1 MRKEI
6 DYETRERIKAGA
18 GRRRC
23 IMAIAGFV
31 MLIGMAACSD
41 DDGEGEVP
49 DFPDGPAQVDP
60 GYGDVACYAPVFIG
74 NGVKEDVRTA
84 MQKYLRN
91 IVPLDE
97 ASVAI
102 ITPAEMFSYDGDLRA
117 FFDGGGLVVIA
128 YPDGRNFDRVS
139 EEYDVFRTIPF
150 DTGQKVQ
157 LFAADKTGRTY
168 ILYGEGPA
176 EGEEEAEYLRKRY
189 INFGIWLSKQREA
202 ETGTNSRAARA
213 ADDQAGNWAADQA
226 GKAGT
231 NRAPNQLIANRHDDG
246 IVDGQTIFQNFEI
259 RLNDAVYTNGSTHYD
274 LAASGSVDVNTYI
287 LPIYSYDMNGDER
300 GDYYI
305 VTVDIKANNR
315 ELYTPLVA
323 KGTFGQVF
331 IGGYYMKEFNI
342 TNGIV
347 NTATTKQARATYA
360 WEPNVTPQGNNVY
373 QSVYQLSLH
382 GPQSYDLGLQ
392 DGNVAFD
399 CTFTGH
405 KDWALENVGYDVSW
419 SDEAGVWSRGE
430 IVGFNWDKN
439 PVSYEYLNEAI
450 PAAARED
457 FEDHVGW
464 IWRVG
469 PDEAGVQD
477 NGQARFA
484 LTTDIYIKYGS
495 YYYRLLKD
503 KGLSHHSVWGLT
515 STIALTP
522 PDRRPFGVVAIENR
536 HKADITDIS
545 VIPRADRGSPSEAID
560 VPLKRIAPG
569 ETGGIALAE
578 GTYDI
583 LYAVRNTGE
592 KTAAAIMQKQGI
604 VVNSGMTLDACT
616 VSLTSDDFS
625 VVTAEFP
632 GLNPYTDGG
641 NPLKK

>member
-1 MRKEI
+1 
-6 DYETRERIKAGA
+6 
-18 GRRRC
+18 
-23 IMAIAGFV
+23 MAIAGFV
-31 MLIGMAACSD
+31 MLIGMVACSD

-49 DFPDGPAQVDP
+49 DFPEGPAQVDP
-60 GYGDVACYAPVFIG
+60 GYVDVACYAPVFIG
-74 NGVKEDVRTA
+74 NGVKEDVRIA
-84 MQKYLRN
+84 MRKYLRN
-91 IVPLDE
+91 IVSLEE

-102 ITPAEMFSYDGDLRA
+102 ITPAEMFSYDGALRA

-176 EGEEEAEYLRKRY
+176 EGEEVAEYLRKRY

-202 ETGTNSRAARA
+202 ETGSNSRAARA
-213 ADDQAGNWAADQA
+213 AADQAGNWAGYQA
-226 GKAGT
+226 GKAGA
-231 NRAPNQLIANRHDDG
+231 NRAPNKLIARRHDEG
-246 IVDGQTIFQNFEI
+246 IVDGQTIYQNFEI

-274 LAASGSVDVNTYI
+274 LAASGSVDVKTDI
-287 LPIYSYDMNGDER
+287 LPVYSYDMNGDER

-315 ELYTPLVA
+315 EIYTPLVA
-323 KGTFGQVF
+323 RGSFGQVF
-331 IGGYYMKEFNI
+331 IGGYYMKNI
-342 TNGIV
+342 CIMNGIV
-347 NTATTKQARATYA
+347 NTATTKPARATFA
-360 WEPNVTPQGNNVY
+360 WEPNITPQGDNFY
-373 QSVYQLSLH
+373 QSGYQLSLH
-382 GPQSYDLGLQ
+382 GPQSYALGLQ
-392 DGNVAFD
+392 DGDVGFD

-405 KDWALENVGYDVSW
+405 KDWALENVGYHVEM
-419 SDEAGVWSRGE
+419 SDEPEVWNDGE

-450 PAAARED
+450 PATARED
-457 FEDHVGW
+457 FENHVCW

-484 LTTDIYIKYGS
+484 LTTNINIWYGS
-495 YYYRLLKD
+495 YYYRILKD
-503 KGLSHHSVWGLT
+503 KGLSHHSVKGLT

-545 VIPRADRGSPSEAID
+545 VIPRADRGSPSDAID
-560 VPLKRIAPG
+560 VPLKSIAPG

-592 KTAAAIMQKQGI
+592 STAAAIMQKQGI